1 MARVRWWGTG
11 LVVLVLLVLGGGLP
25 LVDKALGS
33 GGSALAA
40 GTVVAVGT
48 ERAGVRPVT
57 FTVPAAGWAL
67 EAADSSLTSNAELSN
82 DEVVFN
88 LNAVVPLGS
97 LNNTRLWKGLGRIA
111 SMGGAQLSG
120 SPQAVTTG
128 HGLAGLTGA
137 LAGHGKVGTASVFAK
152 DDLGAT
158 VTAAGPPDAYR
169 RLAAQ
174 VRAMVVSVE
183 ISP

>member
-11 LVVLVLLVLGGGLP
+11 VVVLVLLILGLVLP

-33 GGSALAA
+33 GGTALAA
-40 GTVVAVGT
+40 GTVIAVGT

-67 EAADSSLTSNAELSN
+67 DEARSSLTNNAEVTRG
-82 DEVVFN
+82 EVRVDLN
-88 LNAVVPLGS
+88 LVVPLGS
-97 LNNTRLWKGLGRIA
+97 LDNRRLWDGLGRIIA
-111 SMGGAQLSG
+111 MGGAQLRGGPS
-120 SPQAVTTG
+120 AVTTR
-128 HGLAGLTGA
+128 HGMPGLTGA
-137 LAGHGKVGTASVFAK
+137 LAGHGKIGSATVFTR

-158 VTAAGPPDAYR
+158 VTASGPPDAYG
-169 RLAAQ
+169 RLAGE
-174 VRAMVVSVE
+174 VRAIVLSVE